1 MKPKLL
7 PYIIGLIGCSIME
20 ASSPIISAAMV
31 KYVLDAAVKKQMEVI
46 IKASIILSIA
56 ILVISM
62 LMPLFYYLFSSSVKC
77 MLAEIKLRAFKH
89 LEEISIDY
97 FENTHSGDTI
107 SRITNDVQLI
117 ENAYTN
123 NLRTI
128 ITLFITAAA
137 SAVFMFSLDSKI
149 ASVLIVLGVVSTY
162 INASFAKSVKKLNS
176 ALQQKVALLTQQL
189 VDILSGFSVIKMFN
203 LNELMLKKYNE
214 TNCSKTNLSAALSVR
229 YSFLNSI
236 NFLIIWICNGGL
248 FIVGTIMII
257 NGRISLGGLLTMIL
271 LFDPVNRLFNQLGNF
286 VVQLQSSLVGVNR
299 IFELLNMP
307 PEKEEYNLA
316 GTYTGS
322 NIIEIQN
329 LSFNYKDR
337 DNVINNL
344 SLSVEKN
351 SKIAFVGLSG
361 GGKSTI
367 IKLLLGFYPIET
379 GNIFINNRSISEY
392 KLMELRNMIAYVP
405 QDAYL
410 FEGTIEENIRY
421 GKLTASHDEIIAAAK
436 VANAHEF
443 ILEQPEGYNTMI
455 GERGAKLSGGQKQ
468 RISIARALLKDA
480 PILLLDEATSA
491 LDTESEELVQ
501 EALNNLMRGRTT
513 ITIAHRLSTIKNS
526 DAIYVLGNGS
536 IQEKGTHNELLSMS
550 GLYRQLYEVQLTG

>member
-1 MKPKLL
+1 
-7 PYIIGLIGCSIME
+7 
-20 ASSPIISAAMV
+20 
-31 KYVLDAAVKKQMEVI
+31 
-46 IKASIILSIA
+46 
-56 ILVISM
+56 
-62 LMPLFYYLFSSSVKC
+62 
-77 MLAEIKLRAFKH
+77 
-89 LEEISIDY
+89 
-97 FENTHSGDTI
+97 
-107 SRITNDVQLI
+107 
-117 ENAYTN
+117 
-123 NLRTI
+123 
-128 ITLFITAAA
+128 
-137 SAVFMFSLDSKI
+137 
-149 ASVLIVLGVVSTY
+149 
-162 INASFAKSVKKLNS
+162 
-176 ALQQKVALLTQQL
+176 
-189 VDILSGFSVIKMFN
+189 
-203 LNELMLKKYNE
+203 
-214 TNCSKTNLSAALSVR
+214 
-229 YSFLNSI
+229 
-236 NFLIIWICNGGL
+236 
-248 FIVGTIMII
+248 
-257 NGRISLGGLLTMIL
+257 MIL
-271 LFDPVNRLFNQLGNF
+271 WFDPVNRLFNQLGNF
-286 VVQLQSSLVGVNR
+286 VVQSQSSLVGVNR

-421 GKLTASHDEIIAAAK
+421 GKLTASSDEIIAAAK
-436 VANAHEF
+436 LANAHEF
-443 ILEQPEGYNTMI
+443 ILEQTEGYNTKI
-455 GERGAKLSGGQKQ
+455 GEKGAKLSGGQRQ
-468 RISIARALLKDA
+468 RIAIARALLKDA

-501 EALNNLMRGRTT
+501 KALDNLMRGRTT
-513 ITIAHRLSTIKNS
+513 ITIAHRLSTIKSS
-526 DAIYVLGNGS
+526 DEIYVIGNGS
-536 IQEKGTHNELLSMS
+536 ILEKGTHNELLSMS
-550 GLYRQLYEVQLTG
+550 GLYRKLYEVQLSS